1 MTINEINKELQRL
14 LAHPHSIYETYRMF
28 LASLF
33 AKYYDLLKESKD
45 DLEQY
50 CFIASPYKDLLEEV
64 QSCSDYLLGIYDLY
78 ISGHVGDAVERM
90 RKHFTPEESMFTDEV
105 SSLTPMYRARVN
117 ESFDETFGVKEMF
130 HVPFENRSKI
140 ASSRFSI
147 TGYPCLYLGSTILA
161 CWEEMQKPIID
172 NLSVSRFLLQNGVSK
187 NVINLCWHDELDFDL
202 KSVDDE
208 EHGLLQL
215 KALRLLRRFPLMLAC
230 SVKASN
236 PNAPFKEEYVLPQVL
251 LLSCIDNEHVD
262 GIAYTSTRRDDQI
275 SSNIELHQN
284 FVFPSQNITDVGYC
298 SKLASDFQLT
308 KGVSFMEADIKNV
321 FYGKGMPYIHI
332 ENETLCLDTLDNGKS
347 EYQCS
352 KFGQM
357 EEYLNSQPLY
367 ELYRI
372 KTAWY
377 ARQYLQS

>member
-1 MTINEINKELQRL
+1 MTISEINKELQRL
-14 LAHPHSIYETYRMF
+14 LAYPHSIYETYRMF
-28 LASLF
+28 LAGLF
-33 AKYYDLLKESKD
+33 AQYYDLLKESKEE
-45 DLEQY
+45 LEQY
-50 CFIASPYKDLLEEV
+50 CFIASPYNDLLEEV
-64 QSCSDYLLGIYDLY
+64 QSCCDYLLGIYDLY
-78 ISGHVGDAVERM
+78 VSGHVGDAVEQM

-105 SSLTPMYRARVN
+105 PSLTPMYRARVN

-172 NLSVSRFLLQNGVSK
+172 NLSVSRFSLQNGVSK
-187 NVINLCWHDELDFDL
+187 NVINLCWHDEIDFDL
-202 KSVDDE
+202 QSVDDE

-215 KALRLLRRFPLMLAC
+215 KALRLLRRFPLMIAC
-230 SVKASN
+230 SAKTSN

-284 FVFPSQNITDVGYC
+284 FVFPAQNITDVGYC

-321 FYGKGMPYIHI
+321 FYSKGTPYIHV

-372 KTAWY
+372 QNAWY
-377 ARQYLQS
+377 VRLYAQS